1 MATGLDRLAALDDDE
16 LDALIEIAQAR
27 ASGALSR
34 RDLLKAGGTLGAL
47 GLVGGS
53 AVGSS
58 AADASTSDSD
68 SNAGR
73 PSDRVDVFADG
84 VDANSVSTGNLD
96 IEGADLVASGDVL
109 PISSASS
116 IEPDQ
121 TASSTSFSAVYT
133 VIQWVGEWDE
143 ITPTDAEIAVN
154 FTARLNNV
162 DSGTVSTR
170 LYNATDGEVV
180 TGTEITSSSTG
191 LVSSGWSTYTPAT
204 QSSPIRIITQLKSG
218 DGSTVRVDTATAVF
232 GIKL

>member
-84 VDANSVSTGNLD
+84 VDANSVSTDEEVIGQVQRRVPALTIADDAADSITFSKNRGALISVYDVSANRFGLFATVANAVDSAGTQAITNLGGQQLTGTTGTD
-96 IEGADLVASGDVL
+96 GDLSVSRDADTFYIENRTGGQITVHVDVKDLV
-109 PISSASS
+109 
-116 IEPDQ
+116 
-121 TASSTSFSAVYT
+121 
-133 VIQWVGEWDE
+133 
-143 ITPTDAEIAVN
+143 
-154 FTARLNNV
+154 
-162 DSGTVSTR
+162 
-170 LYNATDGEVV
+170 
-180 TGTEITSSSTG
+180 
-191 LVSSGWSTYTPAT
+191 
-204 QSSPIRIITQLKSG
+204 
-218 DGSTVRVDTATAVF
+218 
-232 GIKL
+232 